1 MKLDSDLT
9 THTISRPMD
18 ISLECNPAMETK
30 NTSATFSHRNNA
42 NKINYYRLDINIGKL
57 KFKDHEMGKIKLLRQ
72 HFRHNSHC
80 HLKYIKNIGLQL
92 KSVQVMVYLLI
103 FATNEKIVK
112 VTTTVVTGHHSKGRC
127 YGSHAFRSW
136 AGRGLS

>member
-30 NTSATFSHRNNA
+30 STSATFSHRNNA

-57 KFKDHEMGKIKLLRQ
+57 QFKDHEFFVKEDALANKLNDLYYA
-72 HFRHNSHC
+72 F
-80 HLKYIKNIGLQL
+80 
-92 KSVQVMVYLLI
+92 
-103 FATNEKIVK
+103 EKRV
-112 VTTTVVTGHHSKGRC
+112 
-127 YGSHAFRSW
+127 
-136 AGRGLS
+136 